1 MTAPNDGAS
10 AQNILDKLDGVN
22 AGNSEPFR
30 RVAMLYD
37 ANILGLETD
46 YAFPEGGNVSS
57 SALDQVTTLTKV
69 LTRKVKMAD
78 GNSYDA
84 LDMLATLC
92 KALIMANPYI
102 NDDEVNSVNHRRAAP
117 K

>member
-1 MTAPNDGAS
+1 MTD

-57 SALDQVTTLTKV
+57 SALDQITTLAKV
-69 LTRKVKMAD
+69 LTRKVKHAD
-78 GNSYDA
+78 GNSYD
-84 LDMLATLC
+84 LADAVQTIL
-92 KALIMANPYI
+92 KALIAENQYI